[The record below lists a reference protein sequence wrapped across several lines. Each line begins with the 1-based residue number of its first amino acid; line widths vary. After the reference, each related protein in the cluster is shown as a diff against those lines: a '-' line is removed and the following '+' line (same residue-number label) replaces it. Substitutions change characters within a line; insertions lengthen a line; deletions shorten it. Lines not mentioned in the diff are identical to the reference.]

1 MMFRKTLIATTAVA
15 AIMSAAPSAFADVVA
30 NHDFGGGTINFT
42 GSVTEAPCSIDPND
56 ATLNINLGAVSQKM
70 LTTQSTGSTPVDV
83 VIHLNSC
90 QFETD
95 TPPANGT
102 ANPHGK
108 LSKVDVEFANYSAAD
123 TSKGL
128 LHNDG
133 DATNVGIQLL
143 DNAGMPLPLD
153 RVASGTGSTAQQLT
167 GATGQMTFKA
177 RMLSTGQAAT
187 PGSVSA
193 KVDYKLKYF

>member
-30 NHDFGGGTINFT
+30 NNDFGGGTINFT

-70 LTTQSTGSTPVDV
+70 LTTTSTGSTPVDV

-90 QFETD
+90 QFEVD
-95 TPPANGT
+95 TTTGGN

-108 LSKVDVEFANYSAAD
+108 LSKVDVEFSGYSAAD
-123 TSKGL
+123 VNKGIL
-128 LHNDG
+128 RNEG
-133 DATNVGIQLL
+133 DAANVGVQLL
-143 DNAGMPLPLD
+143 DNAGTPLHLD
-153 RVASGTGSTAQQLT
+153 RVVTGVESTAQQLT

-177 RMLSTGQAAT
+177 RMLSTGSAAT

-193 KVDYKLKYF
+193 KVNYKLKYL